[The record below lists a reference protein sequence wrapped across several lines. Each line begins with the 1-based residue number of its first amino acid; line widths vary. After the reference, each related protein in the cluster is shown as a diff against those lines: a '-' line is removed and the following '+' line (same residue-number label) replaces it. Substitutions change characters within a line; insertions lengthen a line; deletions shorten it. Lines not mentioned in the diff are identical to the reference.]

1 MARVEAVIIAGGL
14 GTRLLPLTK
23 SQPKHLLAVAGVPF
37 VAHQLAKLAAA
48 GIRRVVLAT
57 SYHADRFQ
65 PVLGD
70 GRNWGV
76 EIVYVTEVEPLGTGG
91 AIRHV
96 LPQLR
101 SADADPVVVVNGDIL
116 SGHDLQRQRA
126 RHDSTGADVTLH
138 LVEVADARAFGC
150 VATDDGG
157 FVTAFVEKSDDPVS
171 RQINAGCYIFRRKV
185 IERIPAGEVVSVER
199 QTFPQLLLEPRC
211 RIVGYSEQAYWID
224 VGTPQALCRASADL
238 VLGRATSP
246 AYRRLEA
253 SFWAGPGARI
263 ASDAVVSEGSAI
275 GNGAIVGE
283 GAEVRGSVVFDAAV
297 IGAGARITRSAIG
310 TGARVGSRAVL
321 EECAIG
327 DGTVVPD
334 DERPAPG
341 TRLSAPSS

>member
-1 MARVEAVIIAGGL
+1 MAGVEAVIVAGGL
-14 GTRLLPLTK
+14 GTRLLPLTE

-37 VAHQLAKLAAA
+37 VAHQLAKLATA

-57 SYHADRFQ
+57 SYHADRFE

-101 SADADPVVVVNGDIL
+101 SAAADPVVVLNGDIL
-116 SGHDLQRQRA
+116 SGHDLLRQRA
-126 RHDSTGADVTLH
+126 RHVSTGADVTLH
-138 LVEVADARAFGC
+138 LVEVPDARAFGC
-150 VATDDGG
+150 VPTDDDG
-157 FVTAFVEKSDDPVS
+157 FVTAFVEKSERPVS
-171 RQINAGCYIFRRKV
+171 RQINAGCYIFRRQV
-185 IERIPAGEVVSVER
+185 IDRIPAGEVVSVER
-199 QTFPQLLLEPRC
+199 QTFPELLESKY
-211 RIVGYSEQAYWID
+211 RIVGYQEQAYWID

-246 AYRRLEA
+246 AYRWPA
-253 SFWAGPGARI
+253 ANFWAGAGARI

-275 GNGAIVGE
+275 SDGAVVDE
-283 GAEVRGSVVFDAAV
+283 GAQVRGSVVFDAAV
-297 IGAGARITRSAIG
+297 IGAGAVVTGSAIG

-321 EECAIG
+321 EECAVG
-327 DGTVVPD
+327 DGTVVSD
-334 DERPAPG
+334 DARPAPG
-341 TRLSAPSS
+341 TRLSGTSS